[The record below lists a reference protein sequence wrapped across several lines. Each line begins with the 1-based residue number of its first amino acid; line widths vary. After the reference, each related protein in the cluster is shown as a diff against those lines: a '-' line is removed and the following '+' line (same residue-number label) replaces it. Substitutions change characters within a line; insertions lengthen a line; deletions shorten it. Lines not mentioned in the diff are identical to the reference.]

1 MGLKNLL
8 GKPHIFSRS
17 DDENPSIKLIK
28 ENTLRRYG
36 EERER
41 VFGIEIDGREF
52 ISKGLFQI
60 IKNQ

>member
-8 GKPHIFSRS
+8 EKPHIFSQS
-17 DDENPSIKLIK
+17 DGQDPSIKLIK
-28 ENTLRRYG
+28 ENTLSRYG

-41 VFGIEIDGREF
+41 VIGIEIDGRKF

-60 IKNQ
+60 IKKQ